1 MLGGSDENGRHE
13 GVQKNAAMK
22 LWSSVILAAVF
33 LAAAPVHAQGIL
45 DYGSGKRTY
54 RSEYDFKE
62 LDAPRDFEIV
72 SDRGERIRV
81 HYEQTYVGAVP
92 DKAYVCFATSGA
104 LPGWKTFVFEN
115 WETFELNAAD
125 PGPKCVERFLQ
136 FDYESFDDARQR
148 RKNQGQRDNA
158 FHRRVITPMHSY
170 RQVAFYRDRGRVDAN
185 RLAVRNVWPMDR
197 VYTGVER
204 ADEVLLE
211 LWPGYRTT
219 LLWITD

>member
-1 MLGGSDENGRHE
+1 MRI
-13 GVQKNAAMK
+13 QRATMIWPA
-22 LWSSVILAAVF
+22 VILAAVF
-33 LAAAPVHAQGIL
+33 LMAPAAFAQGIL
-45 DYGSGKRTY
+45 DYGGGKRTY

-62 LDAPRDFEIV
+62 IDAPRDFEIV

-81 HYEQTYVGAVP
+81 HYEETYVGEVK
-92 DKAYVCFATSGA
+92 DKAYICFATSGN

-115 WETFELNAAD
+115 WETFQLNPSD

-148 RKNQGQRDNA
+148 RKNQGRRGNA
-158 FHRRVITPMHSY
+158 FHKRVVSPMHSY
-170 RQVAFYRDRGRVDAN
+170 RQVAFYRDKTTLLKD
-185 RLAVRNVWPMDR
+185 RLAVRNIWPMDR
-197 VYTGVER
+197 VYTGVNK
-204 ADEVLLE
+204 ADEILLE